1 MTSSATTIS
10 RTGADDSRVPRRRIW
25 AYAFPAVLALL
36 MSLAWAWRPS
46 LWRDE
51 TASVS
56 AATRPWGELPH
67 LLSNVDAVHGVY
79 YATLHPVA
87 SLSLANW
94 WLRLPSALAVAV
106 TAALVVTLG
115 NQLSDGRTGVA
126 AAVLWAL
133 LPLSS
138 RYGQEA
144 RSTALGV
151 MFSLAAT
158 TVLLEALRRRR
169 VSWWIAYAALLT
181 VSGYVF
187 LFSLLAITGHA
198 VVVLAA
204 RAAGHRSVRRFL
216 GSVMATALL
225 VLPLLLVSRT
235 ELAGQLSWATT
246 RPTLD
251 DVGSLASYLWFSS
264 PRLALVMWL
273 LVAVGVVTAVV
284 SPRQRRGPLVAVG
297 LGLSL
302 LPPSLLLLLLSL
314 ARPLFANRYVA
325 GGAVYPCLLAGFG
338 VTRARGRWAIAMP
351 TIAAVVIAALAAP
364 QWRQDR
370 TLTGHSESPQAV
382 ADVLRSDSRPG
393 DGLVFRPILLRT
405 DATAWP
411 RSFAG
416 LTDLGLGTSP
426 QTSGTL
432 TGTDV
437 DIPMFVQRLTR
448 VQRVWVIRLT
458 GTRPLTADAIG
469 ERSALDAAGFRTAR
483 SWLEGQTALDLMT
496 RSGRRTP

>member
-1 MTSSATTIS
+1 MTSSAAAIS
-10 RTGADDSRVPRRRIW
+10 RTGPDGSWFLRRGIW
-25 AYAFPAVLALL
+25 AYVFPAVLALF
-36 MSLAWAWRPS
+36 MSLAGSWRPS

-79 YATLHPVA
+79 YALLHPVA

-106 TAALVVTLG
+106 TAALVVNLG
-115 NQLSDGRTGVA
+115 NQLSDARTGVA
-126 AAVLWAL
+126 AAVFWGL

-151 MFSLAAT
+151 MLSLAGT
-158 TVLLEALRRRR
+158 TFLVEALRRRR
-169 VSWWIAYAALLT
+169 VGWWIAYAALLT

-198 VVVLAA
+198 VVVLVAKTG
-204 RAAGHRSVRRFL
+204 GHRSVRRFL

-235 ELAGQLSWATT
+235 ELAGQLSWATA

-251 DVGSLASYLWFSS
+251 DVGSLAYYLWFSS

-273 LVAVGVVTAVV
+273 LVAVGVLTAVV
-284 SPRQRRGPLVAVG
+284 PRRQRRSLLVAVG

-302 LPPSLLLLLLSL
+302 LPPSLLLLLSL

-325 GGAVYPCLLAGFG
+325 GGAVYLCLLAGFG
-338 VTRARGRWAIAMP
+338 VTRARGRWAIAVP
-351 TIAAVVIAALAAP
+351 TIAAVVISGLAAP

-370 TLTGHSESPQAV
+370 TLTGHSESPEAV
-382 ADVLRSDSRPG
+382 AEVLRSESRPG

-411 RSFAG
+411 GSFAG
-416 LTDLGLGTSP
+416 LTDLGLETSP

-437 DIPMFVQRLTR
+437 ENRVFMQRLTK

-458 GTRPLTADAIG
+458 GNRPLTADAIG
-469 ERSALDAAGFRTAR
+469 QRSALDAAGFRTAR
-483 SWLEGQTALDLMT
+483 SWLEGQTALDLTT
-496 RSGRRTP
+496 RSGRTTS